1 MERLNSAG
9 GHCPLA
15 GDARAQ
21 RGVPVGLSGLGEP
34 DVGVD
39 GDLEGVGDLDEAGEA
54 DAGVVGGFVA
64 LDGLF
69 GEADAFGEL
78 ALGEPSGDSGPDEG
92 DGELVE
98 PGGFDEG
105 GGVEGLVFGQFGF
118 EVGEGGAE
126 RLDLQL
132 AHGGIESVGQ
142 LGVGELGDGGAGLV
156 GSAAGDAVLPLVFDH
171 GSQASRSM
179 TTIPFGSPLRS
190 CWKNSTKNMP
200 EPASRMFGKNSQPNS
215 AFLSR
220 AAG

>member
-1 MERLNSAG
+1 MERLNSAE

-34 DVGVD
+34 DV
-39 GDLEGVGDLDEAGEA
+39 
-54 DAGVVGGFVA
+54 
-64 LDGLF
+64 
-69 GEADAFGEL
+69 
-78 ALGEPSGDSGPDEG
+78 
-92 DGELVE
+92 
-98 PGGFDEG
+98 
-105 GGVEGLVFGQFGF
+105 
-118 EVGEGGAE
+118 
-126 RLDLQL
+126 
-132 AHGGIESVGQ
+132 
-142 LGVGELGDGGAGLV
+142 GVGELGDGGAGLV

-190 CWKNSTKNMP
+190 CWKNSTKNLP